1 MCVCVFYWGLTVGV
15 CVFCVF
21 FCFFFFF
28 VFSCLSICLLL
39 LDNIS
44 LSSDK
49 PFIMQVTPLEEK
61 DKSGLSETRCIL
73 SLAKLAEMS
82 RHK

>member
-1 MCVCVFYWGLTVGV
+1 MVCVV
-15 CVFCVF
+15 
-21 FCFFFFF
+21 

-49 PFIMQVTPLEEK
+49 PFIMQVTPLEEN
-61 DKSGLSETRCIL
+61 KSQALV
-73 SLAKLAEMS
+73 KLGVF
-82 RHK
+82 HH